1 MVQYNCLLKF
11 KSAAAAAFT
20 VTVPGHTRLVTA
32 RTSWPG
38 PEAATAAADL
48 GLGHG
53 TYMLV
58 RISLSSLTNC
68 Q

>member
-1 MVQYNCLLKF
+1 MFRTRTGRGSIQLLAEIQVGR
-11 KSAAAAAFT
+11 SGGLH
-20 VTVPGHTRLVTA
+20 GH
-32 RTSWPG
+32 SPG